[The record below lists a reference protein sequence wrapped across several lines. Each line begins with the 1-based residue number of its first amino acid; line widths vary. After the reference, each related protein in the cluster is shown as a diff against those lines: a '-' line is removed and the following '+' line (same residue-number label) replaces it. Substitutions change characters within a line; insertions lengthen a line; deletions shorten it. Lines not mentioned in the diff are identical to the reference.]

1 MSRNN
6 NDISNRTSV
15 SKAIQNVDENYMKK
29 KWTFTLAVNALNV
42 KRIENEQEMENRIQQ
57 LFDLC
62 TTMNEIPTY
71 EAIAV
76 ACGLPIRTFY
86 DMNKRWLWGIQAIL
100 ADYKKS

>member
-6 NDISNRTSV
+6 NDIANRTSV

-62 TTMNEIPTY
+62 TNMNEIPTY

-86 DMNKRWLWGIQAIL
+86 DMNKRRL
-100 ADYKKS
+100 